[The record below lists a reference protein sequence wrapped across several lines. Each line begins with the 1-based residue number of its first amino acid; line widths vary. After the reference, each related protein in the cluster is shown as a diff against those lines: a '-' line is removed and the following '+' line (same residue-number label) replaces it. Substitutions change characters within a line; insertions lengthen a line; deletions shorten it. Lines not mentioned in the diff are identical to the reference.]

1 MAVPQD
7 KLMELMRS
15 PRSGGG
21 GAPSGISMPSNTPGG
36 LNGGGTPPAAMSDAE
51 TPPMASPMST
61 PEPKMGSKE
70 AAMINLGMAMDL
82 LEQSLPALGS
92 ESEEGQKALN
102 AIRVLNG
109 ILGQRK
115 NKTNEL
121 QQSEILQ
128 MLQTL
133 PQAGGASPEGK
144 AMSQAPIPGMPPQGG
159 APTPPPM

>member
-1 MAVPQD
+1 MAVPEA
-7 KLMELMRS
+7 KLMELMRG

-21 GAPSGISMPSNTPGG
+21 GNPSGLSMPSADMSNPT
-36 LNGGGTPPAAMSDAE
+36 AMSDSE

-144 AMSQAPIPGMPPQGG
+144 AMSQAPIPGMPPMGG
-159 APTPPPM
+159 APQPPQM

>member
-1 MAVPQD
+1 MAVPEA
-7 KLMELMRS
+7 KLMELMRG
-15 PRSGGG
+15 PRSAGGG
-21 GAPSGISMPSNTPGG
+21 SPSGISMPGSAM
-36 LNGGGTPPAAMSDAE
+36 PPEAGMSDAE

-115 NKTNEL
+115 SKTNEL

-133 PQAGGASPEGK
+133 PQAGGASPEGS
-144 AMSQAPIPGMPPQGG
+144 AMAQAPIPGMPPAGG
-159 APTPPPM
+159 APQPFPM

>member
-1 MAVPQD
+1 MAVPED
-7 KLMELMRS
+7 KLMELMRG
-15 PRSGGG
+15 PRSAGG
-21 GAPSGISMPSNTPGG
+21 GAPSGLSMPGG
-36 LNGGGTPPAAMSDAE
+36 AIPASGGMSDQE

-92 ESEEGQKALN
+92 ETEEGQKALN

-144 AMSQAPIPGMPPQGG
+144 AMAQAPIPGMPPAGG
-159 APTPPPM
+159 MPQPSPM

>member
-1 MAVPQD
+1 MSVPSD
-7 KLMELMRS
+7 KLMELMRG
-15 PRSGGG
+15 PRSAN
-21 GAPSGISMPSNTPGG
+21 APAPMPTPQAG
-36 LNGGGTPPAAMSDAE
+36 NMSDAE
-51 TPPMASPMST
+51 TPPMSSPMST

-92 ESEEGQKALN
+92 ETEEGQKALG
-102 AIRVLNG
+102 AIRTLTG
-109 ILGQRK
+109 ILGPRK
-115 NKTNEL
+115 FKTNEL

-133 PQAGGASPEGK
+133 PQAGGATPEGK

-159 APTPPPM
+159 GMPPPPPMSPM

>member
-1 MAVPQD
+1 MAVPED
-7 KLMELMRS
+7 KLMELMRG
-15 PRSGGG
+15 PRSAGG
-21 GAPSGISMPSNTPGG
+21 GAPSGLSMPGG
-36 LNGGGTPPAAMSDAE
+36 AIPAGMSDAE

-92 ESEEGQKALN
+92 ETEEGQKALN

-144 AMSQAPIPGMPPQGG
+144 AMAQAPIPGMPPAGMPQ
-159 APTPPPM
+159 PSPM

>member
-1 MAVPQD
+1 MAVPED
-7 KLMELMRS
+7 KLMELMRG
-15 PRSGGG
+15 PRSAGG
-21 GAPSGISMPSNTPGG
+21 GAPSGLSMPGG
-36 LNGGGTPPAAMSDAE
+36 AIPAGMSDAE

-92 ESEEGQKALN
+92 ETEEGQKALN
-102 AIRVLNG
+102 GIRVLNG
-109 ILGQRK
+109 ILCQRK

-144 AMSQAPIPGMPPQGG
+144 AMAQAPIPGMPPAGG
-159 APTPPPM
+159 MPQPSPM